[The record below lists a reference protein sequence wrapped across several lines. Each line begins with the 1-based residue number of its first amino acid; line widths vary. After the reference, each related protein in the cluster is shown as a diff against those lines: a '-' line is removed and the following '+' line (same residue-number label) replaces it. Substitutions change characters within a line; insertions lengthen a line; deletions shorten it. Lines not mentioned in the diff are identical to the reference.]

1 MCSIC
6 IDDFEEGEKLRL
18 LPNCGHAF
26 HTDCILPW
34 LTQRQG
40 CCPYCKTPVALV
52 SEEEEDTSS
61 MISPEITTDTTTT
74 TNTNNTSNNSDGS
87 NVDADADADADAD
100 SNDVENQNQTQHSS
114 ALRDRAVIGWHL
126 Y

>member
-1 MCSIC
+1 M
-6 IDDFEEGEKLRL
+6 GEKLRL

-61 MISPEITTDTTTT
+61 MISPEITTDTTNTT
-74 TNTNNTSNNSDGS
+74 NTNTNNTSSNSDGS
-87 NVDADADADADAD
+87 SVDPD
-100 SNDVENQNQTQHSS
+100 DVENQNQTQHSS
-114 ALRDRAVIGWHL
+114 ALRDRALVGWHV

>member
-1 MCSIC
+1 MGTDTDTTTTSITVTCNGCNDNNNDNGDDDNNNNYTPSRPRRKIYTTTTTSSMCSIC

-18 LPNCGHAF
+18 FPNCGHAF

-52 SEEEEDTSS
+52 SEEE
-61 MISPEITTDTTTT
+61 
-74 TNTNNTSNNSDGS
+74 
-87 NVDADADADADAD
+87 
-100 SNDVENQNQTQHSS
+100 
-114 ALRDRAVIGWHL
+114 
-126 Y
+126 